1 MTGAQKPSAD
11 PGPVVVVDVGAR
23 WGVAEAWRALA
34 PDLRVFGFDPDPDEC
49 ARLNDAARAAGD
61 EITTYVPVALG
72 PRRETVDLYV
82 TRQPACSSIYPPMV
96 ELIELMPVLAEI
108 EVDTT
113 IAVDLEPLDG
123 WCQANGVGHVDVL
136 KVDTQGSDLGVLQGA
151 VRALS
156 TCVLVEC
163 EVEFNPIYAGQ
174 PLFSQ
179 VDEFLRAQGFVLWRL
194 DNLTHYTDGDVHSRL
209 DAGVTVRNEHR
220 SVLAR
225 IGGGQLYWAD
235 GYWVRAEFC
244 GPAAGLDP
252 VLARRAA
259 RVARA
264 AGLPD
269 LAARILP
276 DSAPEL
282 VAEAQEAR
290 RTRHIA
296 RKARKQAARKAAGR
310 APMRPVASR
319 TASTTLQRWARLVA
333 RRARS
338 TARRLA
344 RRG

>member
-1 MTGAQKPSAD
+1 M
-11 PGPVVVVDVGAR
+11 DVGAR

-49 ARLNDAARAAGD
+49 RRLNDAARTAGD

-72 PRRETVDLYV
+72 PRRQTVDLYV

-96 ELIELMPVLAEI
+96 ELIEQIPVLADI
-108 EVDTT
+108 EVDKT

-136 KVDTQGSDLGVLQGA
+136 KIDTQGSELGVLQGA

-174 PLFSQ
+174 PLFTQ

-194 DNLTHYTDGDVHSRL
+194 DNLTHYTDGAVLSHL
-209 DAGVTVRNEHR
+209 DAGVTVLNEYR
-220 SVLAR
+220 SILAR

-235 GYWVRAEFC
+235 AYWVRAEFC
-244 GPAAGLDP
+244 GPAAQLDP

-269 LAARILP
+269 LAARIFP

-282 VAEAQEAR
+282 LAEAQEAR
-290 RTRHIA
+290 KTRQRARRTR
-296 RKARKQAARKAAGR
+296 RQAARKAGGR
-310 APMRPVASR
+310 APMTPVASR
-319 TASTTLQRWARLVA
+319 SAHSTLQQRAGRVV

-338 TARRLA
+338 TARKLA